1 MAAHDTLNVPGS
13 RDAREGMFPRL
24 TPAQMARLAAHGT
37 SRPFQA
43 GEILIQQ
50 GDQTTRFYAI
60 TAGEVEIVRP
70 IATGEEL
77 IVVHGP
83 GEFVGDVHM
92 LSGRRSVVRAR
103 GRTPGTL
110 IELSRD
116 GLLALIQTDSDL
128 SGILM
133 RAFILRRVELMS
145 SGRGDVVLV
154 GSAHSSG
161 TLRLKEFLSRNGY
174 PYSYLDL
181 EKDPTA
187 QELLDRFNVPID
199 EIPIVLC
206 PGGAPLRN
214 PSNRALAD
222 CLGFNDLID
231 EAKVRDVIVVGAGP
245 AGLAA
250 AVYAASEGLDVLALE
265 ATAPGGQAGSSSK
278 IENYLGFPSGV
289 SGNELATRAY
299 VQAEKFGAEILI
311 ARGASRL
318 ACDRTPYAVELEGGG
333 RLRTRSIVI
342 ATGAQY
348 RRPPIPNLSRFD
360 GAGVYYGATFIES
373 QLCGPDEVVVVG
385 GGNSAGQAAVYL
397 SQTSQ
402 HVYMLVRSG
411 RLAETMSRYLIRRIE
426 ESPSISLKTDS
437 EIVDLE
443 GDGRLQHVTWRNSR
457 TGETETHPIRH
468 VFMMIG
474 AVPNTRWLDG
484 CVVTDDKGFIKAGS
498 DITPEELTRAR
509 WPLGRSPHLL
519 ETSLPGVFAVGDV
532 RSGNVKR
539 VASAVGEGSVAIS
552 LVHRVLAE

>member
-1 MAAHDTLNVPGS
+1 MAVNDTLNVPGS
-13 RDAREGMFPRL
+13 RDDREGMFPRL
-24 TPAQMARLAAHGT
+24 TPAQMARMAAQGT

-70 IATGEEL
+70 IAAGEEL
-77 IVVHGP
+77 IVAHGP

-103 GRTPGTL
+103 GRTSGTL

-116 GLLALIQTDSDL
+116 SLLALIQTDSDV

-181 EKDPTA
+181 EKDLTA
-187 QELLDRFNVPID
+187 QELLDRFNVPIE

-250 AVYAASEGLDVLALE
+250 SVYAASEGLDVLALE

-299 VQAEKFGAEILI
+299 AQAEKFGAEILI
-311 ARGASRL
+311 ARGAVRL

-373 QLCGPDEVVVVG
+373 QLCGQDEVVVVG

-397 SQTSQ
+397 SQTSRQ
-402 HVYMLVRSG
+402 VHMLVRSG

-426 ESPSISLKTDS
+426 ESPSISLKTDT
-437 EIVDLE
+437 EIVNLE
-443 GDGRLQHVTWRNSR
+443 GDGRLEHVIWHNSR
-457 TGETETHPIRH
+457 TGETETHAIRH

-498 DITPEELTRAR
+498 DITPEELTRAK

>member
-1 MAAHDTLNVPGS
+1 MAANDTLNEPGS

-24 TPAQMARLAAHGT
+24 TSAQMARMAAHGT

-50 GDQTTRFYAI
+50 GDQATRFYTI

-70 IATGEEL
+70 STAGEEL

-83 GEFVGDVHM
+83 GEFGGDVHM

-103 GRTPGTL
+103 GRTSGTL

-187 QELLDRFNVPID
+187 QELLDRLNVPID

-206 PGGAPLRN
+206 PGGTPLRN

-231 EAKVRDVIVVGAGP
+231 ESKVRDVIVVGAGP

-250 AVYAASEGLDVLALE
+250 AVYAASEGLD
-265 ATAPGGQAGSSSK
+265 
-278 IENYLGFPSGV
+278 
-289 SGNELATRAY
+289 
-299 VQAEKFGAEILI
+299 EKG
-311 ARGASRL
+311 
-318 ACDRTPYAVELEGGG
+318 
-333 RLRTRSIVI
+333 
-342 ATGAQY
+342 
-348 RRPPIPNLSRFD
+348 
-360 GAGVYYGATFIES
+360 
-373 QLCGPDEVVVVG
+373 
-385 GGNSAGQAAVYL
+385 
-397 SQTSQ
+397 
-402 HVYMLVRSG
+402 
-411 RLAETMSRYLIRRIE
+411 
-426 ESPSISLKTDS
+426 
-437 EIVDLE
+437 
-443 GDGRLQHVTWRNSR
+443 
-457 TGETETHPIRH
+457 
-468 VFMMIG
+468 
-474 AVPNTRWLDG
+474 
-484 CVVTDDKGFIKAGS
+484 
-498 DITPEELTRAR
+498 
-509 WPLGRSPHLL
+509 
-519 ETSLPGVFAVGDV
+519 PGVDTHGDV
-532 RSGNVKR
+532 S
-539 VASAVGEGSVAIS
+539 
-552 LVHRVLAE
+552 